1 VADVLVA
8 LSGDEHGWSALEQ
21 AILIAQLEG
30 GRLNGLHAVRSEAD
44 LESAAAQAVEDE
56 FLRRCAAAGISGQ
69 LAIAVG
75 TPADLISERAR
86 WNDLVVVSVAHP
98 PGSGAFARLRS
109 GFHALVQHCP
119 RPILAVP
126 QSVVPVRSALLSY
139 DGSPKATEALYVAAY
154 LTLQWSLS
162 LVVVTVHE
170 RSQTTDEILA
180 QAQQYLEAN
189 GITATY
195 VTAQGQIAN
204 AILET
209 AAEYESDVILV
220 GGYGYQPLI
229 EAVLGSTVDQLLRDS
244 DRPLLICR

>member
-1 VADVLVA
+1 
-8 LSGDEHGWSALEQ
+8 
-21 AILIAQLEG
+21 
-30 GRLNGLHAVRSEAD
+30 
-44 LESAAAQAVEDE
+44 
-56 FLRRCAAAGISGQ
+56 
-69 LAIAVG
+69 
-75 TPADLISERAR
+75 
-86 WNDLVVVSVAHP
+86 
-98 PGSGAFARLRS
+98 
-109 GFHALVQHCP
+109 
-119 RPILAVP
+119 
-126 QSVVPVRSALLSY
+126 
-139 DGSPKATEALYVAAY
+139 
-154 LTLQWSLS
+154 
-162 LVVVTVHE
+162 
-170 RSQTTDEILA
+170 LA